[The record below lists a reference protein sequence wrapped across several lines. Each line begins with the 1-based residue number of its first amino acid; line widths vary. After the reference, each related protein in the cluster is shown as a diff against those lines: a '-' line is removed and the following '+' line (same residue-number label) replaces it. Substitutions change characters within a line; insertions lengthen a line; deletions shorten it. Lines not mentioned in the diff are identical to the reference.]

1 MMPNLRYNKKLSNII
16 NKLGPK
22 SNTPNL
28 SFAQLTWHTENSDK
42 IFINEYSTLFST
54 HRFIITY
61 YEEKGRLFHITNSG
75 ICSVYLI
82 EDVEDF
88 LAKCAFYIRTPKENL
103 YHLLKNS
110 SILPFNGIVR
120 SDEDAIKIYNHKN

>member
-1 MMPNLRYNKKLSNII
+1 MMPNLRYNKKLSKILN
-16 NKLGPK
+16 
-22 SNTPNL
+22 NL
-28 SFAQLTWHTENSDK
+28 KVYEKVPGLTFSQLIWHTENSEK
-42 IFINEYSTLFST
+42 IFINEYNTLFSSN
-54 HRFIITY
+54 RFIITY

-75 ICSVYLI
+75 ICSIYLI

-88 LAKCAFYIRTPKENL
+88 LTKCAFYIRTPKENL

-120 SDEDAIKIYNHKN
+120 SDEDEIQIYNHKN